1 MKNEITIDQWLWYIN
16 EKINANEAIIRPKV
30 KFLGKIFLKNIDLL
44 VSSNL
49 LLETGATH
57 IVKNN
62 I

>member
-49 LLETGATH
+49 LFETGATH

>member
-49 LLETGATH
+49 SLETGATH